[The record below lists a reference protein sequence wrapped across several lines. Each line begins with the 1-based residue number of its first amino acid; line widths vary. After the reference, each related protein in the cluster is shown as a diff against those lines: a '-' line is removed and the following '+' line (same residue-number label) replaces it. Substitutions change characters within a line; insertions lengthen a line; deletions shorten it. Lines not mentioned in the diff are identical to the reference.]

1 MRKRPGPGTA
11 ARLRQALVWAGIATL
26 AALALLASAHL
37 VADLAEVLGGPGR
50 RDAVLGRVGIA
61 GALGLGCVALAL
73 VVAWLAGG
81 PRRRQLAAVAVG
93 FASLVVVRAILSWQL
108 DAAGGEP
115 VYYPE
120 MAALLLSGEVDFR
133 GRPPGYTV
141 ALAGAYLVVAD
152 RQLAAEILNLLLAV
166 AAGGAVLGLAGSLYG
181 LRVAA
186 LALLGY
192 ALWPAGALM
201 TSVPMPHVAFD
212 AAVVVAAWAAVATP
226 TGRRGDA
233 LSGALLGVAQ
243 YLRPLS
249 PFLLP
254 SWILARVWH
263 GTDLRSLLATVG
275 VTVVAFLLALLPAIA
290 WNLER
295 AGTLSISTSDWGG
308 HSMFIGTYEPSGG
321 QYTEE
326 ADALLKEISGPMTIA
341 ERSALGSDIAMQR
354 IREDLIGMAALGI
367 RKQDALWGTEHYGI
381 QYALRQGLGRRP
393 GHPDAST
400 PILVSQAFYVLVLA
414 SAAAGLWLL
423 RRRPDALVPLVVTLI
438 WVVSLMHALVE
449 VRDRHHAYVVPL
461 LLPLSALAVTAA
473 YTAAARRLARSRG
486 A

>member
-1 MRKRPGPGTA
+1 
-11 ARLRQALVWAGIATL
+11 
-26 AALALLASAHL
+26 
-37 VADLAEVLGGPGR
+37 
-50 RDAVLGRVGIA
+50 
-61 GALGLGCVALAL
+61 
-73 VVAWLAGG
+73 
-81 PRRRQLAAVAVG
+81 
-93 FASLVVVRAILSWQL
+93 
-108 DAAGGEP
+108 
-115 VYYPE
+115 
-120 MAALLLSGEVDFR
+120 
-133 GRPPGYTV
+133 
-141 ALAGAYLVVAD
+141 
-152 RQLAAEILNLLLAV
+152 
-166 AAGGAVLGLAGSLYG
+166 
-181 LRVAA
+181 
-186 LALLGY
+186 
-192 ALWPAGALM
+192 
-201 TSVPMPHVAFD
+201 
-212 AAVVVAAWAAVATP
+212 
-226 TGRRGDA
+226 
-233 LSGALLGVAQ
+233 
-243 YLRPLS
+243 
-249 PFLLP
+249 
-254 SWILARVWH
+254 
-263 GTDLRSLLATVG
+263 VG